1 MIKEWKNSVL
11 FQFDNGY
18 RVRIPYVKSLTI
30 PVPTKSKIDI
40 LGPNDEYLS
49 PNFLNEKYGIGLDA
63 DEITDILAKV
73 KSINPNEEFNIL

>member
-30 PVPTKSKIDI
+30 PVPTKSKIDV